1 MADLLYVSDVSPYR
15 PEPAGQGAAAGPTMA
30 GVHHSLGSA
39 AIALAEIAGL
49 NGLGF
54 RHATRAADV
63 TADDLRAAR
72 LLALFTIGETPWNA
86 EQRSVIEQRAAAGT
100 LGIVGLHA
108 ATDAA
113 YGWPAIGDLL
123 GGRFNG
129 HPITGDLPITVV
141 DGDHPATAHLRS
153 PWRFRDELYLFREL
167 VPDARVLL
175 AVEFGGTSVGRLPL
189 AWCLERPPMRSFYT
203 ALGHFAAAY
212 EDADYLQHVRG
223 GIEWVLGGGGLPA
236 AGETPARGQP

>member
-1 MADLLYVSDVSPYR
+1 
-15 PEPAGQGAAAGPTMA
+15 MA
-30 GVHHSLGSA
+30 GVHQSLGSA
-39 AIALAEIAGL
+39 ATALAEIAGL

-54 RHATRAADV
+54 RHAARAADI
-63 TADDLRAAR
+63 TADDLAAAR
-72 LLALFTIGETPWNA
+72 LLVLFTIGETPWNT
-86 EQRSVIEQRAAAGT
+86 RQRATIERRATAGD

-113 YGWPAIGDLL
+113 YGWPGIGNLL

-141 DGDHPATAHLRS
+141 DPDHPATAHLRS
-153 PWRFRDELYLFREL
+153 PWRFRDELYLFREM

-175 AVEFGGTSVGRLPL
+175 AVEFGGTSVGQLPL
-189 AWCLERPPMRSFYT
+189 AWCVERAPMRSFYT
-203 ALGHFAAAY
+203 ALGHFVAAY

-223 GIEWVLGGGGLPA
+223 GIEWVLGA
-236 AGETPARGQP
+236 